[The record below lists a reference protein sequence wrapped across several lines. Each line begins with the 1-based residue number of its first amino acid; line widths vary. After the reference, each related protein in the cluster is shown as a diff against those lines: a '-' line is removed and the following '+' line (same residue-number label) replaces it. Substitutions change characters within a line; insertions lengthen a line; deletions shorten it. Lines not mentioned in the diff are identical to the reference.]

1 MFQDL
6 KEFITDAPN
15 GFIYVSLGT
24 NVRMSSLSKH
34 TQNAFRDIFASLP
47 YKIVWKHNNELPNKP
62 DNIYVAKWFPQQ
74 SILGKSI

>member
-6 KEFITDAPN
+6 KKFLDDAPN

-24 NVRMSSLSKH
+24 NAPMS
-34 TQNAFRDIFASLP
+34 AFPQHMQDVFFDVLANLP
-47 YKIVWKHNNELPNKP
+47 YKVIWKVDVELPNKP

-74 SILGKSI
+74 SILGK

>member
-6 KEFITDAPN
+6 KRFLDDAPN

-24 NVRMSSLSKH
+24 NVAITSLPNNI
-34 TQNAFRDIFASLP
+34 QDALYNVFMSLP
-47 YKIVWKHNNELPNKP
+47 YKVVWKFDGDMPSKS

-74 SILGKSI
+74 SILGK